1 VRSPAILLLTLALPA
16 TCAAAPA
23 LRATE
28 RMEQEAAVAAI
39 ERLGGGVMYDYQRP
53 DPAKTTHYDTKAR
66 PKDPAG
72 FHRVVFVS
80 LRDTKAS
87 DDDLKVLSKLPA
99 LENLDLTNAPIT
111 GAGLAHLRGLRNLQH
126 LGLWNT
132 KVDDAGLEHL
142 ARLTKLQ
149 SLVLDGTRVTDAGLE
164 YLAGLTDLEGWLDLS
179 GTGVTDVGLKH
190 LEKLTKLRNLN
201 LRKTAVT
208 WAGAAKLRESLKEAD
223 ISVGP

>member
-1 VRSPAILLLTLALPA
+1 VRGLAVSLLTLALPNA
-16 TCAAAPA
+16 GLAAPA
-23 LRATE
+23 LRPTE

-39 ERLGGGVMYDYQRP
+39 ERLGGKVMYDYQRP
-53 DPAKTTHYDTKAR
+53 DPAKSKQYDPKAR
-66 PKDPAG
+66 PKDPDG

-80 LRDTKAS
+80 LRDTMAL
-87 DDDLKVLSKLPA
+87 DDDLKVVAKLPA
-99 LENLDLTNAPIT
+99 LENLDLTNTQVT

-164 YLAGLTDLEGWLDLS
+164 HLAGLTHLEEWLGLTE
-179 GTGVTDVGLKH
+179 TGVTDAGLKH
-190 LEKLTKLRNLN
+190 LERLTKLRNLN
-201 LRKTAVT
+201 LRKTGVT
-208 WAGAAKLRESLKEAD
+208 RAGAAKLRKSLQGAD